1 MKRERKLASIW
12 DTRDRETFF
21 RGAVLSCWLT
31 RSCKSVDFPRWM
43 LNGLGGGVHGR
54 ESWFLSILRCSFQFF
69 SLPSGNIEKRKVNQ
83 DVEKEVSSKKI
94 LQQQENKKGRN
105 SLNSFLPV
113 CLCIPS
119 THRKRRKE
127 ENIKKDDQLYI
138 ERRPEHVSF
147 LFSLLNQLFLYIYL
161 YTFIL
166 IFWMRIYI
174 KSTERERAI
183 HLLFVIIYI

>member
-1 MKRERKLASIW
+1 
-12 DTRDRETFF
+12 
-21 RGAVLSCWLT
+21 
-31 RSCKSVDFPRWM
+31 
-43 LNGLGGGVHGR
+43 
-54 ESWFLSILRCSFQFF
+54 
-69 SLPSGNIEKRKVNQ
+69 
-83 DVEKEVSSKKI
+83 VSSKKI

-174 KSTERERAI
+174 KSTERERERELYIFCLSSSIYKAP
-183 HLLFVIIYI
+183 LSLSIYIDLVLFPFFLSVFVMTQKASRHCATYFSTFFLNISYCFLYFL